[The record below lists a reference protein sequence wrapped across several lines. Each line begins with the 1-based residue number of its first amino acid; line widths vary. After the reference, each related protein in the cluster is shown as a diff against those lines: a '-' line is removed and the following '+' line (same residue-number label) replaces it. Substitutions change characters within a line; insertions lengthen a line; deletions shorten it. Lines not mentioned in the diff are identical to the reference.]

1 MKDLDWKWVN
11 KSGELKPVI
20 DWRCIRL
27 DLDKAW
33 PKACLPLLT
42 EWPAPFVLFKPD
54 QLGIYYANG
63 DRLED
68 PQNVAF
74 VAAPF
79 DDARKYCESLRVFR
93 SAEEAVDE

>member
-1 MKDLDWKWVN
+1 MKDLYSKWVN

-27 DLDKAW
+27 NLDDVLHKTI
-33 PKACLPLLT
+33 LPIMT
-42 EWPAPFVLFKPD
+42 EWPAPFVPFKPD
-54 QLGIYYANG
+54 ELGIYYANG

-79 DDARKYCESLRVFR
+79 DDARKYFESLRAFR
-93 SAEEAVDE
+93 SAEEVADA